1 MLSTCPQPTARE
13 PLQHLLSLK
22 PALPSLLNTL
32 LLRHP
37 YPLLLLLELQE
48 ALQLRLHRQ
57 LQQQL

>member
-1 MLSTCPQPTARE
+1 MPSTCPQQTARE
-13 PLQHLLSLK
+13 PLQHLLSLQ

-37 YPLLLLLELQE
+37 YPLLLLMRQQE
-48 ALQLRLHRQ
+48 GLQLRLHWQ